1 MLIQCVTLVWL
12 KTFDYMPEVLCYL
25 KWQETDMSSALIS
38 RPETEF
44 FQSADTYFFKKS
56 LYIYTHSFI
65 FSISLVYFI
74 YQELVMRITKL
85 TETFS
90 MFRSQFQSTVKHI
103 LNKKILCAAYDR
115 LLASLKIYLW
125 PQDYINSLRN

>member
-1 MLIQCVTLVWL
+1 
-12 KTFDYMPEVLCYL
+12 
-25 KWQETDMSSALIS
+25 
-38 RPETEF
+38 
-44 FQSADTYFFKKS
+44 
-56 LYIYTHSFI
+56 
-65 FSISLVYFI
+65 
-74 YQELVMRITKL
+74 MRITKL
-85 TETFS
+85 METFS